1 LQLHQQVSKTV
12 QDVSSPIN
20 VFSGNFSEA
29 FLSQNLNLK
38 ASKHSTNP
46 TMAPNLKNI
55 TLLSESLL
63 NLKVI
68 QPKEALNQRRQA
80 QQASQQA
87 KTAASENYWEWTS
100 EPVVTTDFFSANH
113 IEANLVKD
121 SDSTPNTVVTLQNA
135 PSSDDYWAEQEQ
147 DVTVESQP
155 LHAEVE
161 SVSASPVDSNNYW
174 GWSHEATESDD
185 YWSSNEVEQVARNPL
200 VSAAYWKWSHVATES
215 DDYWSEAT
223 SVSSSSNYW
232 NWSPSQQSG
241 IDSYWNMPS
250 TTAC

>member
-1 LQLHQQVSKTV
+1 VRYFQVVPNLTK
-12 QDVSSPIN
+12 II
-20 VFSGNFSEA
+20 EA
-29 FLSQNLNLK
+29 
-38 ASKHSTNP
+38 STKQSTSNT
-46 TMAPNLKNI
+46 TMAPNLKHI

-63 NLKVI
+63 NLEII
-68 QPKEALNQRRQA
+68 QPKEALNQQRQA

-100 EPVVTTDFFSANH
+100 EPVVTTDFFSADH
-113 IEANLVKD
+113 IEENIVKD
-121 SDSTPNTVVTLQNA
+121 SVSTPNFVVTLQNTS
-135 PSSDDYWAEQEQ
+135 SSDDYWAEQEQ

-155 LHAEVE
+155 LHAQVE
-161 SVSASPVDSNNYW
+161 SVPASPVDSNSYW

-215 DDYWSEAT
+215 DAYWSEAT
-223 SVSSSSNYW
+223 SVSSNSNYW

-250 TTAC
+250 AIAC